1 VVIVYLPTDFPS
13 ENQSLH
19 NQLLTLYKP
28 LALIMKKTLLILIL
42 GLSFYTCKKE
52 LKNQNEKIEIKEE
65 KSETKKELRFSLY
78 NSSEFELRDIT
89 VGLPDTALTYQKLE
103 KQSQTEW
110 TNVKSAYHYG
120 FVRFYDIKNRKYYIQ
135 PIDYVGETPYEIGE
149 LKFLIKEIDSINQ
162 WFELDFEY
170 KNN

>member
-1 VVIVYLPTDFPS
+1 
-13 ENQSLH
+13 
-19 NQLLTLYKP
+19 
-28 LALIMKKTLLILIL
+28 MKKILFILIL
-42 GLSFYTCKKE
+42 GLSFYNCKRE
-52 LKNQNEKIEIKEE
+52 LKNQNEKVEIKTE
-65 KSETKKELRFSLY
+65 KIESEKELKFCLY
-78 NSSEFELRDIT
+78 NPTEFELRNIT
-89 VGLPDTALTYQKLE
+89 VGLPDTALTYHKLE

-135 PIDYVGETPYEIGE
+135 PIDYVGETPFEKGE
-149 LKFLIKEIDSINQ
+149 LKFIIKEIDSTNQ

>member
-1 VVIVYLPTDFPS
+1 
-13 ENQSLH
+13 
-19 NQLLTLYKP
+19 
-28 LALIMKKTLLILIL
+28 MKKTLFILIL
-42 GLSFYTCKKE
+42 GLSFYNCKKE
-52 LKNQNEKIEIKEE
+52 LKNQNEKVEIKAE
-65 KSETKKELRFSLY
+65 KSETKKELKFSLY
-78 NSSEFELRDIT
+78 NSTEFELRNIT
-89 VGLPDTALTYQKLE
+89 VGLPDTSLTYDKLE

-135 PIDYVGETPYEIGE
+135 PIDYVGETPFEKGE
-149 LKFLIKEIDSINQ
+149 LKFIIKEIDSINQ